1 MTTPNGLVLTEVFGP
16 RDGAA
21 LRLKQAALVIGGI
34 LLLAAAA
41 KIKVP
46 MWPVPVTMGT
56 FAVLAIGA
64 AYGARLGL
72 ATILGYMLV
81 GALGFDVFAGSS
93 AEIEAL

>member
-56 FAVLAIGA
+56 FAVLAIGPE
-64 AYGARLGL
+64 GISRMHCLMIL
-72 ATILGYMLV
+72 AL
-81 GALGFDVFAGSS
+81 S
-93 AEIEAL
+93 